1 MPTYQ
6 KTIGEFSPLI
16 IQPPPPPPDN
26 GAQDLVTQGW
36 NTAQDYAR
44 TAFDE
49 ATGFLARLE
58 DISEGIA
65 DIPTVNV
72 EIDPLTT
79 TLTPYVA
86 PDAPVE
92 PDGFTVNLPPVPTEP
107 TLTAVTPLDVQEPP
121 EFTAVAPDVNFDI
134 ALPTPLTATVP
145 AKPDQDAITIPATP
159 TYTLPAVPSLLG
171 IEIPTAPT
179 LEFPEFTAVLADRPT
194 EPGVTFAFTEE
205 AYTSTLLTN
214 LRDVLNTWV
223 NGAAT
228 GLSTAVEQAI
238 WDRGRERETQVGL
251 RKQDEVRR
259 TFASRG
265 FALPPGA
272 MNTFLL
278 EAIQEAQDKASSFN
292 RDVAIK
298 QAELEQ
304 QNRQFAFQ
312 QAFQVESA
320 LITYQNQIAQRAFEA
335 ARFVQQV
342 AVEIFG
348 QLVARYNADVNAYQ
362 TQAQVY
368 KIRIEA
374 QIARL
379 EVYKTEIEAQKL
391 VAEINREQVA
401 IYGEQIRAVVALIE
415 VYKAQL
421 QGAQTQAEINK
432 NRIQAFAAEV
442 SAYEA
447 LVRAKAQE
455 YDAYSRRIEAEVSK
469 VKVYESQSSAFR
481 SQIEG
486 FKALVEAQVA
496 EKESELKVN
505 QEIPL
510 ELFAK
515 RTEAF
520 RNVVQAESERLR
532 AVSAQ
537 WEGRVRAFVA
547 EVSAEADRV
556 KAGADVYK
564 AEGDV
569 KVAEANVRIEA
580 ARANIQKLAE
590 SVRLLLGS
598 TEAGARVAAQ
608 LAASALSAINLSGGI
623 SASTSEN
630 RSASSSNS
638 SSYNSS
644 NSYSYSH
651 TYSESAD

>member
-1 MPTYQ
+1 MPAYIKQ
-6 KTIGEFSPLI
+6 IGEFTPLV

-36 NTAQDYAR
+36 STAQDYAR

-49 ATGFLARLE
+49 ATDFLDRLE
-58 DISEGIA
+58 TIASGIA
-65 DIPTVNV
+65 DIPAVNV
-72 EIDPLTT
+72 ELAALST
-79 TLTPYVA
+79 TLQPYVA
-86 PDAPVE
+86 PTAPDE
-92 PDGFTVNLPPVPTEP
+92 PDGFNINLPQTPEAPV
-107 TLTAVTPLDVQEPP
+107 LTAVSPLDVQEPP
-121 EFTAVAPDVNFDI
+121 QFTATAPDVDFDI
-134 ALPTPLTATVP
+134 ALPTALTASAP
-145 AKPDQDAITIPATP
+145 SKPDQDAIVIPVTP

-171 IEIPTAPT
+171 VTIPAAPT
-179 LEFPEFTAVLADRPT
+179 LEFPEFTATLADRPT

-205 AYTSTLLTN
+205 NYTSSLLTALQN
-214 LRDVLNTWV
+214 VLLTWV
-223 NGAAT
+223 NGANT
-228 GLSTAVEQAI
+228 GLDAAVEQAI
-238 WDRGRERETQVGL
+238 WDRGREREMQAGL

-259 TFASRG
+259 TMASRG
-265 FALPPGA
+265 FAIPPGA
-272 MNTFLL
+272 MQTFLL

-312 QAFQVESA
+312 QAFQVESS
-320 LITYQNQIAQRAFEA
+320 LITYQNQIAQRAFEG
-335 ARFVQQV
+335 ARFVQQI

-348 QLVARYNADVNAYQ
+348 QLVGRYNADVNAYQ
-362 TQAQVY
+362 AQAQVY
-368 KIRIEA
+368 KTLIEA
-374 QIARL
+374 QISRL

-391 VAEINREQVA
+391 VSEINRDQVA

-421 QGAQTQAEINK
+421 QGAQTQAEINR

-469 VKVYESQSSAFR
+469 VKVYEAQSGAFR

-496 EKESELKVN
+496 EKESEVKVN

-547 EVSAEADRV
+547 EVQAEADRV

-580 ARANIQKLAE
+580 ARANIQRLAE
-590 SVRLLLGS
+590 SVKLLLGS

-623 SASTSEN
+623 SASTSES
-630 RSASSSNS
+630 RSASSNNS
-638 SSYNSS
+638 SSYSNS

-651 TYSESAD
+651 VYSESAG